1 MHNLF
6 DVSSYGE
13 VQMKQITTP
22 GKGDSLPGGFVSK
35 TAGADASVSLVQMD
49 DSIAAHDL
57 KGPKG
62 K

>member
-1 MHNLF
+1 
-6 DVSSYGE
+6 
-13 VQMKQITTP
+13 MKQITTP